1 MMKFKAVSTICL
13 LSTITKAMGPLTVMQ
28 PSSLAEQTV
37 NLEASLG
44 NFGHITY
51 G

>member
-1 MMKFKAVSTICL
+1 MKKILGYLLTTTHLVVSA
-13 LSTITKAMGPLTVMQ
+13 KGPLTVMQ
-28 PSSLAEQTV
+28 PSSLAKQTV
-37 NLEASLG
+37 DLEASLG